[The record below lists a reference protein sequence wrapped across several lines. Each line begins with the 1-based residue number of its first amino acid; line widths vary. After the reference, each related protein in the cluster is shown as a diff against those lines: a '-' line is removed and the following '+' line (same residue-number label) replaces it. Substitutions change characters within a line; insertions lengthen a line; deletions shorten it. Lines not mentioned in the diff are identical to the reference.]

1 MKTCPNASSVL
12 INFHSQAIM
21 EITSSE
27 TGKKGKKEG
36 TEWGGRRRREGRRE
50 GMGEGGTKRIT
61 VSLNTAKDR
70 RQIILLSDGV
80 QPYTQYFLLPK

>member
-12 INFHSQAIM
+12 INFHSWAVL

-36 TEWGGRRRREGRRE
+36 TEWEGRRRREGRRE
-50 GMGEGGTKRIT
+50 GNGGRDEKEQKTD
-61 VSLNTAKDR
+61 NTS
-70 RQIILLSDGV
+70 Q
-80 QPYTQYFLLPK
+80 

>member
-12 INFHSQAIM
+12 INFHSRAVM

-50 GMGEGGTKRIT
+50 GMGKEGRTGALCHET
-61 VSLNTAKDR
+61 
-70 RQIILLSDGV
+70 
-80 QPYTQYFLLPK
+80 LPKTEDR